1 MKWSL
6 ARWLTDRTAASMAAN
21 PSMSAEQFAR
31 RFNPLRDTVYDAGA
45 MFSGSAMSED
55 LSALQPLAEG
65 LGAGSTELAELLW
78 LQFVVF
84 GKRQMDDE
92 GLPLG
97 LRALAIRTAL
107 GNLTPS
113 DRYAQHYAIGES
125 ALRAEDYNT
134 AIEHLRQS
142 AHWADHEG
150 ATLSIDQKLGI
161 REEIGYALHE
171 AGRFAEALAHNQ
183 QLLADA
189 LAAFGSDTDARLSGL
204 INNLAQNTYELDDHT
219 RAQHYL
225 QQRLALG
232 QALKDDSIV
241 LDTLFQQGVL
251 AHESGDGA
259 LAHTLLKQRVAIAQA
274 GGDEDLIEEAE
285 AALAEL
291 AEREQ
296 PQQ

>member
-1 MKWSL
+1 
-6 ARWLTDRTAASMAAN
+6 MALFTFGTPA
-21 PSMSAEQFAR
+21 QRFAKK
-31 RFNPLRDTVYDAGA
+31 FNPLRDTVYDAGG
-45 MFSGSAMSED
+45 MFSGSQMSAD
-55 LSALQPLAEG
+55 LAALQPLAE
-65 LGAGSTELAELLW
+65 AVGSDSAELADLLW

-84 GKRQMDDE
+84 RKRQRDTE

-97 LRALAIRTAL
+97 LRALAMRAARGEL
-107 GNLTPS
+107 KPS
-113 DRYAQHYAIGES
+113 ERYEQHYALGEA
-125 ALRAEDYNT
+125 ALQAEDYGT
-134 AIEHLRQS
+134 AVEHLQQS

-189 LAAFGSDTDARLSGL
+189 QGAFGSATDERLSGL
-204 INNLAQNTYELDDHT
+204 INNLAQNAYELDDT
-219 RAQHYL
+219 AQAQHYL

-232 QALKDDSIV
+232 QALKDDAIV

-251 AHESGDGA
+251 AHEGGDSA
-259 LAHTLLKQRVAIAQA
+259 LARSLFEQRVAIAQA
-274 GGDEDLIEEAE
+274 GGDEDLIDEAQ
-285 AALAEL
+285 ATLDEL

-296 PQQ
+296 TQNS